1 LEDSGEKSIYES
13 ENRKQAL
20 SLLKQG
26 LQRDPDFV
34 ETVRTKWIKPDESF
48 YSLANDPDFLAL
60 VASKP
65 SESTNTPTG
74 SGVPEKPPE
83 TVGM

>member
-1 LEDSGEKSIYES
+1 MFL
-13 ENRKQAL
+13 KQA
-20 SLLKQG
+20 
-26 LQRDPDFV
+26 LQRDPDYR

-65 SESTNTPTG
+65 SEPAKTTNGAAT
-74 SGVPEKPPE
+74 SE
-83 TVGM
+83 THEPR